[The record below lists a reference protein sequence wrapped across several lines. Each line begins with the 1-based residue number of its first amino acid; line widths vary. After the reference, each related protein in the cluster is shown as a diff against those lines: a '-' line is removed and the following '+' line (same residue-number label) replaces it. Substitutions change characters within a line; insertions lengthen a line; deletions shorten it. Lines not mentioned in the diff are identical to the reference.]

1 MAQVQKALKQQHN
14 KAIER
19 LKHTVLTKNLRQKIA
34 DAESSESTTPVAR
47 AVVEP
52 RGTIMIPIYFV
63 LSRLSSRP
71 RLQRLGLQWTRSRK
85 KQDLKIA
92 KENPAK
98 EKEQANLQ
106 RRLQAAHAV
115 EREGACRDVRG
126 QDRSL
131 GGGSKRS
138 ETSLGRSFRVSLVL
152 RY

>member
-1 MAQVQKALKQQHN
+1 
-14 KAIER
+14 
-19 LKHTVLTKNLRQKIA
+19 
-34 DAESSESTTPVAR
+34 
-47 AVVEP
+47 
-52 RGTIMIPIYFV
+52 MIPIYFV

-92 KENPAK
+92 KENHAK
-98 EKEQANLQ
+98 EKEKVQANLQ